1 MSSSPPCLDIHHTTK
16 AVIEWPSEGTTR
28 VLANADHP
36 KVSSLTLM
44 TRFETTCA
52 FFELDIP
59 VKLKGID
66 HTSITLRACASSI
79 VSLDLVTNPT
89 VTKAVQKEFD
99 SVVLQLDFTVNHCLD
114 VLLPNAV
121 SEPVSPARARSGA
134 VLDAVRDLCQSTTF
148 SIYVEAREAPPSP
161 GFQAISD
168 AAKEGI
174 FKSFRSSQFQLASMY
189 SGSGAKLVDLTAD
202 TSLPPPS
209 YNEVDAPPPPP
220 PIDYNN
226 KRKRPRQDSQTE
238 PETNIALVWIE
249 LKSMKAT
256 IALGE
261 KRIEALEAENTKL
274 RQENKDLCQGMDE
287 LRERC
292 TAFETSQK
300 DLTHSFEVL
309 ETDTEKFKESTTED
323 LLDTYDNELM
333 ELREDIR
340 AMEEAVKFIQEGH
353 VSDESVKKIKDA
365 VVQDITTRLTA
376 D

>member
-1 MSSSPPCLDIHHTTK
+1 
-16 AVIEWPSEGTTR
+16 
-28 VLANADHP
+28 
-36 KVSSLTLM
+36 M
-44 TRFETTCA
+44 TRFEKTCA

-79 VSLDLVTNPT
+79 VSLDLVRNPAVTN
-89 VTKAVQKEFD
+89 AIQKEFD
-99 SVVLQLDFTVNHCLD
+99 SVTLQLDFTVNRCLD
-114 VLLPNAV
+114 VLLPIAA
-121 SEPVSPARARSGA
+121 SEPLSPARARSGV
-134 VLDAVRDLCQSTTF
+134 VLDAVRDLCQATTF

-161 GFQAISD
+161 GFQIISD
-168 AAKEGI
+168 AVQEGL

-189 SGSGAKLVDLTAD
+189 SGSGAKLVKLAID

-209 YNEVDAPPPPP
+209 YDEVEAPPPPP
-220 PIDYNN
+220 PIDHKN

-238 PETNIALVWIE
+238 RENDIALVWIE
-249 LKSMKAT
+249 LKTMKAT

-261 KRIEALEAENTKL
+261 KRIEALEAENKKL

-309 ETDTEKFKESTTED
+309 ETDAEKFKETATED

-340 AMEEAVKFIQEGH
+340 AMEEAVKFIQEGQ

-365 VVQDITTRLTA
+365 VVQDITTRLAA

>member
-1 MSSSPPCLDIHHTTK
+1 MSSSPPCLDIHHTTT

-44 TRFETTCA
+44 TRFEKTCA

-79 VSLDLVTNPT
+79 VSLDLVTNPA
-89 VTKAVQKEFD
+89 VTNAVQKEFD
-99 SVVLQLDFTVNHCLD
+99 SVVLQLDFTVNRCLD
-114 VLLPNAV
+114 VLLPNAA
-121 SEPVSPARARSGA
+121 SEPVSPARARSGV
-134 VLDAVRDLCQSTTF
+134 VLDAVRDLCQATTF

-168 AAKEGI
+168 AAKEGL

-189 SGSGAKLVDLTAD
+189 SGSGAKLVNLTVD
-202 TSLPPPS
+202 TSLPPS
-209 YNEVDAPPPPP
+209 YDEVDAPPPPP
-220 PIDYNN
+220 PIDHKN

-238 PETNIALVWIE
+238 RENDIALVWIE
-249 LKSMKAT
+249 LKNMKAT

-261 KRIEALEAENTKL
+261 KRIEALETENMKL

-300 DLTHSFEVL
+300 DLTYSFEVL
-309 ETDTEKFKESTTED
+309 ETDAEKFKETATED

-340 AMEEAVKFIQEGH
+340 AMEEAVKFIQEGQ

-365 VVQDITTRLTA
+365 VVQDITTRLAA